1 MKAAH
6 AIIGLPDNEPAAGK
20 EKLLIVDDEINLR
33 KLLRLTFGFG
43 RYQIYEACDGQA
55 ALDMAAELHPDVML
69 LDVSMPGNIDGFE
82 VCRQIKSQAACAHT
96 YVVLLTAMGQQTD
109 QAIGHQ
115 AGADAYV
122 VKPFSPIQLLDLVE
136 SRNAA

>member
-1 MKAAH
+1 ME
-6 AIIGLPDNEPAAGK
+6 LPDNQKPAGTL

-43 RYQIYEACDGQA
+43 RYQIFEACDGQS
-55 ALDMAAELHPDVML
+55 ALHMATGLHPDVIL
-69 LDVSMPGNIDGFE
+69 LDVSMPGDIDGFE
-82 VCRQIKSQAACAHT
+82 VCRQIKAQAALART

-109 QAIGHQ
+109 QAMGHQ

-136 SRNAA
+136 SRSAA